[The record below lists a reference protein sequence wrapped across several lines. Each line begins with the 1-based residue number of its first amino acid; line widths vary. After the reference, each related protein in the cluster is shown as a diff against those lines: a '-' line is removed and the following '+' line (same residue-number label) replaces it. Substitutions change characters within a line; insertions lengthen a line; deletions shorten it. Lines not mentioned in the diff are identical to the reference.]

1 MLIAFIFKVM
11 SYLLVGMSNREFKKK
26 KKVSSVITKEG
37 VIY

>member
-26 KKVSSVITKEG
+26 KKKFHQ
-37 VIY
+37 